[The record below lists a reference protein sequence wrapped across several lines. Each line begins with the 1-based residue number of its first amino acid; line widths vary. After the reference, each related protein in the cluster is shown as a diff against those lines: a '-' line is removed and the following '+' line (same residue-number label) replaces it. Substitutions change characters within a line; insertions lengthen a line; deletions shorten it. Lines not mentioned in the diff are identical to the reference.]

1 MAEVVT
7 IVDGATYLLSDIRG
21 AHISG
26 LTWTHGWPYGCLTA
40 SWQMTLKPNT
50 SPRALSPGAWVEIW
64 DGPIRV
70 WSGYLSEPV
79 PGDPWTLNAKGWYAR
94 FERLLALDD
103 TPAPTAIP
111 ADAVTEAIDRAALPV
126 TVGTT
131 LSSTSISAA
140 DETVALNYVK
150 PLLDTYVEQLGERWM
165 VDADRVLT
173 VGADPTSP
181 FYVLEKTDP
190 LRGTA
195 DDDYVT
201 DVYPRYVESI
211 DVDGNADGYGLGHV
225 SAPSSPAGR
234 SERPMDLTDLM
245 ILPGTP
251 LATANGYAQAQLDL
265 NSARM
270 GYTESLTVGF
280 GELLRPGGTPARL
293 AQVRAGR
300 LLRSFNVADASG
312 QVQLGMTADV
322 VIGETTY
329 RDGERTIQIKP
340 IGLAPRTFMDTQRA
354 NKPKP
359 TFDGTAA

>member
-7 IVDGATYLLSDIRG
+7 IVNGNTYLLSDI
-21 AHISG
+21 ATVSD

-40 SWQMTLKPNT
+40 SWAMSLKPNT
-50 SPRALSPGAWVEIW
+50 YPRALTPGAWVEVW
-64 DGPIRV
+64 DGPVRV
-70 WSGYLSEPV
+70 WSGYLSEPQ
-79 PGDPWTLNAKGWYAR
+79 PGDPWTLNAKGWYAP
-94 FERLLALDD
+94 FASLLALDT

-111 ADAVTEAIDRAALPV
+111 ATAVAEAISRASLPV

-131 LSSTSISAA
+131 LSSTSISSA
-140 DETVALNYVK
+140 DETISANYVL
-150 PLLDTYVEQLGERWM
+150 PLLNAYAEQLGQRWM

-173 VGADPTSP
+173 VADDPTTAY
-181 FYVLEKTDP
+181 YVLEKSDP

-201 DVYPRYVESI
+201 DVYPRFVSS
-211 DVDGNADGYGLGHV
+211 VDGTTGDPDGWGLGHV
-225 SAPSSPAGR
+225 SAASTPAGR
-234 SERPMDLTDLM
+234 REKAMDVTDLGQM
-245 ILPGTP
+245 TE
-251 LATANGYAQAQLDL
+251 ATAEGHAQGQLDL

-270 GYTESLTVGF
+270 GYTESLTVGY

-293 AQVRAGR
+293 AQVQAAGR

-322 VIGETTY
+322 VMGETTY
-329 RDGERTIQIKP
+329 RDGDRTIQVKP
-340 IGLAPRTFMDTQRA
+340 IGLAPRTFVDSMRA
-354 NKPKP
+354 LRPTE